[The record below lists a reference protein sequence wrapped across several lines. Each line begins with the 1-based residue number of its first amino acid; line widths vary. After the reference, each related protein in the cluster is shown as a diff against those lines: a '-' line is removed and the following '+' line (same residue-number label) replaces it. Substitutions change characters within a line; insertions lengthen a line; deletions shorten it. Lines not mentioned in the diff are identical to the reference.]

1 MTIILSTMVC
11 PLYYIYLSMK
21 YANSGCKLREEN
33 IMEPTSKSKLS
44 DKDNADFKT
53 NLEFSKR

>member
-1 MTIILSTMVC
+1 
-11 PLYYIYLSMK
+11 MK

-53 NLEFSKR
+53 NLEFSKK